1 VGWREREGEGWIR
14 GRGWRVFWVYTCYD
28 MGTRIIKCAF
38 VGNGEH
44 EVSLIIGEEGKR
56 KQVSNTRECAGYE
69 REHNN

>member
-1 VGWREREGEGWIR
+1 
-14 GRGWRVFWVYTCYD
+14 